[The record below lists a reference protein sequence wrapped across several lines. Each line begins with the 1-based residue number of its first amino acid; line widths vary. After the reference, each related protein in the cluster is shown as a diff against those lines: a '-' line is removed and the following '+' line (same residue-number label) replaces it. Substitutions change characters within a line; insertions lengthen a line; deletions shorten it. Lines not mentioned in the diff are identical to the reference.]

1 MLGHTT
7 PLAALAGID
16 KVVLIDTH
24 GSELAGSA
32 HVALPARTHAE
43 YEGSFTNW
51 KNRAQR
57 FSPVLEPLFEAWPMG
72 GVLAQIAAAAGL
84 SGWDAPYEPR
94 AVSRELAAAVPAFA
108 EASLERL
115 GAQGVELAK

>member
-1 MLGHTT
+1 
-7 PLAALAGID
+7 
-16 KVVLIDTH
+16 VLIDTH
-24 GSELAGSA
+24 RSELSERA

-57 FSPVLEPLFEAWPMG
+57 FAPVLEPAFEAWPMG
-72 GVLAQIAAAAGL
+72 AVLAQIAAAAGL

-94 AVSRELAAAVPAFA
+94 AASRELAAAVPAFA
-108 EASLERL
+108 EASLQQL
-115 GAQGVELAK
+115 GALGVELAK